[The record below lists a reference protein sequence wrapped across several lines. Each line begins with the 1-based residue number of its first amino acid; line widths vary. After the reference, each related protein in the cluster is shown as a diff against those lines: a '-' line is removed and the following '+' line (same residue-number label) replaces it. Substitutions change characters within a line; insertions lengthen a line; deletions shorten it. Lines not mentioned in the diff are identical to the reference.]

1 LAIAQQPTHI
11 GMLYRQALIL
21 ERTGDEAGAIAA
33 AEKSLMGAA
42 DATPEL
48 KREYTRLNN
57 AVLAR
62 LRRR

>member
-1 LAIAQQPTHI
+1 
-11 GMLYRQALIL
+11 MLYRQALIP